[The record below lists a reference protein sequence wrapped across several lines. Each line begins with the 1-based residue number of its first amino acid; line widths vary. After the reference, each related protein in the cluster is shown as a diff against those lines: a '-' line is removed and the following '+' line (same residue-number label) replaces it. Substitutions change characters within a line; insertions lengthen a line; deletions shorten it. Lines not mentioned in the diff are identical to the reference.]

1 MYRIIDNRAT
11 GKTSRL
17 MLLAKEQNGI
27 IVCKE
32 PKAMR
37 DKAYRYG
44 ITGIDFISYSEFDYD
59 VSRSHSSG
67 TNYNNRPVFIDE
79 LDLYLQHLGYN
90 IQGYTISE
98 D

>member
-1 MYRIIDNRAT
+1 MYRIIDGRAT

-17 MLLAKEQNGI
+17 MLLAKENEGI
-27 IVCKE
+27 IVCKD
-32 PKAMR
+32 PAIMR

-44 ITGIDFISYSEFDYD
+44 ITGIDFISYFEFDF
-59 VSRSHSSG
+59 
-67 TNYNNRPVFIDE
+67 NYRYNKPVYIDE
-79 LDLYLQHLGYN
+79 IDMFLQHKSKE